1 MKLFKILNQNKLKK
15 VKILKKNILRKILTL
30 LKEKTVKHYK
40 VLYLNK
46 SLNFVLS
53 NKNNLENEDK
63 LFKN

>member
-1 MKLFKILNQNKLKK
+1 MKLFKILYQNKLKK